1 MTEASSFDVPG
12 AVFER
17 AAEVFALLGTP
28 TRLRLMSLLCDAEM
42 NVSELRDA
50 LGGAQPNVSQNLT
63 LLYRAGVLHRR
74 REGAQVFYRINP
86 AHSLLLCDAVR
97 TLLREHAAAAAA
109 R

>member
-1 MTEASSFDVPG
+1 MADDGSFGVPG
-12 AVFER
+12 EVFER

-28 TRLRLMSLLCDAEM
+28 TRLRLMSLLCDREM
-42 NVSELRDA
+42 NVGDVREA

-63 LLYRAGVLHRR
+63 LLYRAGVLTRR
-74 REGAQVFYRINP
+74 REGAQVFYRVNH

-97 TLLREHAAAAAA
+97 TLLREQSAAAA